1 MPRLPLSPTAV
12 VWMLGAT
19 QILGYGTVYYSF
31 AILAAPIAT
40 SLGLSVSTVFGL
52 FSLSLLVG
60 GAIAP
65 FVGRRMDRHGA
76 PAVMAAGSVAVGLLL
91 AATAW
96 APGVV
101 GFAIALTA
109 LQTAAPAILY
119 DAAFTTLVQAS
130 DGGARRRITHLTLI
144 AGFASTLFWP
154 LTSWLAAHMDWR
166 GVLMVFAALNL
177 LVCAPAHMLI
187 ARAPSRTGRAVPLAE
202 PDAPAPEAPAA
213 GVPAA
218 ATPDSAALLPEA
230 IAGRVYGLMTLG
242 FALSGFML
250 SALLAQMVPALTA
263 LGLGGAALV
272 VSTLFG
278 PAQVIVRFADMFVAG
293 RRDPLLVTLF
303 AMAMFPL
310 AGTILAATAPSVAGA
325 AVFAVLLGFGSGLKS
340 ILQGTLPLALFG
352 RAAYG
357 ARLGRMTLARQ
368 FLAAAAPFLFA
379 WILERL
385 GASVALLSIAAV
397 GIAGVACFVEIAR
410 LRRRHPSAASPGR
423 P

>member
-31 AILAAPIAT
+31 AILAEPIAT

-65 FVGRRMDRHGA
+65 LVGRRMDRHGA
-76 PAVMAAGSVAVGLLL
+76 PAVMTAGSVAVGLLL

-96 APGVV
+96 APGIV

-177 LVCAPAHMLI
+177 LVCAPAHLLI
-187 ARAPSRTGRAVPLAE
+187 ARAPSRAGRAVPVAE
-202 PDAPAPEAPAA
+202 PDAPGPEAPAA
-213 GVPAA
+213 VAPE
-218 ATPDSAALLPEA
+218 SAPLLPEA

-263 LGLGGAALV
+263 LGLGSAALV

-310 AGTILAATAPSVAGA
+310 AGMMLAATAPSVAGA

-397 GIAGVACFVEIAR
+397 GVAGLACFVEIAR
-410 LRRRHPSAASPGR
+410 LRRQHPTAASSGR

>member
-1 MPRLPLSPTAV
+1 MLRLPLSPAAI

-31 AILAAPIAT
+31 AILAEPIAR

-60 GAIAP
+60 GVVAP
-65 FVGRRMDRHGA
+65 FLGGRMDRHGA
-76 PAVMAAGSVAVGLLL
+76 PTVMAIGSVAVAGLL

-96 APGVV
+96 APGIV

-119 DAAFTTLVQAS
+119 DAAFTTLVQAG
-130 DGGARRRITHLTLI
+130 DTGARRRITHLTLI

-166 GVLMVFAALNL
+166 GVLLVFAALNL
-177 LVCAPAHMLI
+177 VVCAPAHMLI

-202 PDAPAPEAPAA
+202 PDAPAAPAPAA
-213 GVPAA
+213 SEAA
-218 ATPDSAALLPEA
+218 PLLPEA

-263 LGLGGAALV
+263 LGLGSAALV

-310 AGTILAATAPSVAGA
+310 AGVILAATAPSVAGA

-385 GASVALLSIAAV
+385 GATAALLSIAAV
-397 GIAGVACFVEIAR
+397 GIAGLACFVEIAR
-410 LRRRHPSAASPGR
+410 LRRPDPNAAPPGR